1 MSVRPFFRRAARL
14 EYDEAVSW
22 YESQR
27 LGLGSEFVA
36 EIERALAQACDMP
49 QRFPRMLATFDV
61 SASDNFYT
69 PSSSESVRRNW
80 LSSRCFT
87 LVVIRKSGVKE
98 HRSARARAV
107 ERKKIHKY

>member
-27 LGLGSEFVA
+27 LGLGLEFVA

-49 QRFPRMLATFDV
+49 QRFPRMLADV
-61 SASDNFYT
+61 RCIR
-69 PSSSESVRRNW
+69 VRRFPY
-80 LSSRCFT
+80 SIFFRVRSEK
-87 LVVIRKSGVKE
+87 LVVLAVF
-98 HRSARARAV
+98 HARRDPEV
-107 ERKKIHKY
+107 WRERT